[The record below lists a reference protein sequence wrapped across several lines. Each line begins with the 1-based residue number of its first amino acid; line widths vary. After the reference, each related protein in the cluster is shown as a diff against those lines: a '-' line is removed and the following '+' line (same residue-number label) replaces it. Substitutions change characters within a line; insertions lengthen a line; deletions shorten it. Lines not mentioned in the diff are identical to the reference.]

1 MLSLRFSFFSFL
13 RNAGSSIFRKSQA
26 IAAGF
31 YIFLLWGCQ
40 LNAQMLPE
48 PAFRNYNVEQGLL
61 VSEIYHVMQDSKGFM
76 WFSTNY
82 GVSCFDGYNF
92 RNYTMEDGLPDNTIF
107 ECYEDYKGR
116 IWFVSFSCKLSYF
129 ENGKVIQYRYNDKLL
144 KHINTNSLKT
154 SFHVD
159 KDDKIFLSLFWQGTF
174 VVDNIGNVTEQK
186 EETTTVNEKEN
197 GRFFCSTFF
206 EEVNRPDPRSL
217 EVLKHEI
224 VTMNFYFKKET
235 FRFYSIDDKVRVT
248 PQVKFIK
255 WKNSQFIL
263 CVGRKLFELDTA
275 KSTFNLV
282 RSFNNRIIDVFA
294 DRNGLLWVAPEK
306 EGIYAL
312 SKQNKILYHF
322 LNGITVTSITQDRE
336 EGYWFTTTGNG
347 IFYTPSINI
356 LNYTIGSH
364 FPAGGNPVAIAQ
376 GNGKTYLAV
385 HGQGVYEQK
394 GSIFKRREDIHY
406 SHISDI
412 KYDIPGKKLWVAAPN
427 ATISISENNSRSVTT
442 NISFLQLHIAG
453 NDLLWG
459 IANDR
464 IIKLKKGVEI
474 VNSRSVT
481 TPFRSSCIALDKDGD
496 PILGNVYG
504 LWSFKNNRVG
514 KYDSTQAFLNN
525 KITAVAADKY
535 NNLYVGSGGFGLWI
549 KRNNRTHILTRSDGI
564 IDNYIK
570 SIFVDGDSLWIG
582 TNKGI
587 SCILLSSLGVKAPAI
602 TNITS
607 QEGLISEEVNQ
618 ISVTNDTV
626 WVVSKKGL
634 SFFDRRTLRRD
645 NPAPLLHFN
654 KILVNDLEVNKEEL
668 LDLDYNENQISF
680 YYSGLSFKDN
690 KSIVYRYKLV
700 PLDSSWRFTSNR
712 DVRYTTIP
720 PGKYTFIV
728 SAGKTGYSN
737 RSNSLIF
744 PIAISPPWWL
754 TWESKLAFF
763 LVSSAF
769 ILAYLRHRIKKVQQ
783 ENRLEKKIFELES
796 KALRAQMNPHFIFNC
811 LNSIQSFIAVNDTRS
826 AEKYLAEFAR
836 LIRMILDNSRES
848 SISIAQEMETL
859 RYYLNLERQR
869 FNNNFNFVLEV
880 ASEVEIN
887 EIYIPS
893 MLIQPYIENAILHGL
908 SGMLKN
914 GVVLIKFERFDTKI
928 KCTVEDNGV
937 GREKTMTLKRSSR
950 FNYRSAGSEISRE
963 RFEVMNSSPDKKDY
977 SVVITDL
984 KDQDNMPSGTCVEL
998 FMTPLKRQKQ

>member
-1 MLSLRFSFFSFL
+1 
-13 RNAGSSIFRKSQA
+13 
-26 IAAGF
+26 
-31 YIFLLWGCQ
+31 
-40 LNAQMLPE
+40 MLPE

-144 KHINTNSLKT
+144 KHINTNSLKVD
-154 SFHVD
+154 FRVD
-159 KDDKIFLSLFWQGTF
+159 KNDCIYFSIFWQGCFVIDKIGNLKIERKDVVTIEEMQDSSYFLSTWLKEIIAPDSRTIETVRNGLLNLNFHLRNEKRTF
-174 VVDNIGNVTEQK
+174 VFSGSKVNFMPQIKALKRNSFTLVLNLNK
-186 EETTTVNEKEN
+186 E
-197 GRFFCSTFF
+197 
-206 EEVNRPDPRSL
+206 
-217 EVLKHEI
+217 
-224 VTMNFYFKKET
+224 
-235 FRFYSIDDKVRVT
+235 
-248 PQVKFIK
+248 
-255 WKNSQFIL
+255 
-263 CVGRKLFELDTA
+263 LFEYSHRNKTLTNIF
-275 KSTFNLV
+275 T
-282 RSFNNRIIDVFA
+282 FNNRIIDVFA

-394 GSIFKRREDIHY
+394 GSIFKRREDIQY

-442 NISFLQLHIAG
+442 NISLLQLHIAG

-474 VNSRSVT
+474 ANSRSVIV
-481 TPFRSSCIALDKDGD
+481 PFRSSCIALDKDGD

-587 SCILLSSLGVKAPAI
+587 SCILLSSLGVQAPAI

-668 LDLDYNENQISF
+668 LDLNYNENQISF

-893 MLIQPYIENAILHGL
+893 MLIQPYIENAILHGF

-914 GVVLIKFERFDTKI
+914 GVVLIKFESFDTKI

-963 RFEVMNSSPDKKDY
+963 RFEAMNSSPDKKDY

-998 FMTPLKRQKQ
+998 YMTPLKRQKQ